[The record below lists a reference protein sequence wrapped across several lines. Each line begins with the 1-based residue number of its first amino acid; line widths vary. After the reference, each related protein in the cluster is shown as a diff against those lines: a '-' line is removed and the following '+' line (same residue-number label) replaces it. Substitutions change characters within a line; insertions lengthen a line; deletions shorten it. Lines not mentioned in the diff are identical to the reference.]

1 MCSREWHEDNDRG
14 ARYADSCAALA
25 ARWPRYAAEIWAWGT
40 RTEEMIG
47 GPIEDTV
54 AVLGELLDAGVPCY
68 ALTNME
74 AETYPRRYE
83 RFAFLRWFAGT
94 VVSSA
99 EGVIKPEP
107 EIFRRLLSRY
117 ALVAERTVFI
127 DDSPVNI
134 DAASALGMVALRFES
149 AASLRAQLVARGLL
163 GSKPGERQETE
174 MAKVLY
180 TAEATVTGGRADGHG
195 VTSDGKLDVHLRPP
209 SELGGDGEGTNPEQ
223 LFAVGYAACF
233 EGALGAVSRREKLET
248 GDASIDSKVT
258 LSPDGSGGFLLGVA
272 LDVTLPSIED
282 AERAVEIVAAA
293 HQVCPYSNATRGN
306 IEVALTANGRPVG

>member
-1 MCSREWHEDNDRG
+1 MVEAVVFDIGGVLLDWDPRYVYRELFDDEAAMERFLTEVCSREWHENNDRG

-163 GSKPGERQETE
+163 GSKP
-174 MAKVLY
+174 
-180 TAEATVTGGRADGHG
+180 
-195 VTSDGKLDVHLRPP
+195 
-209 SELGGDGEGTNPEQ
+209 
-223 LFAVGYAACF
+223 
-233 EGALGAVSRREKLET
+233 RRTT
-248 GDASIDSKVT
+248 GD
-258 LSPDGSGGFLLGVA
+258 
-272 LDVTLPSIED
+272 
-282 AERAVEIVAAA
+282 
-293 HQVCPYSNATRGN
+293 
-306 IEVALTANGRPVG
+306 